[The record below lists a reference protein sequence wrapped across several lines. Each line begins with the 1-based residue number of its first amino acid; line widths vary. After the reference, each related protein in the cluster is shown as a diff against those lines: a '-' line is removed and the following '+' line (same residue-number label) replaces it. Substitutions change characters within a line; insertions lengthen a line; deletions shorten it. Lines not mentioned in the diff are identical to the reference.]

1 MSISKTTSFIN
12 DLFIPLAK
20 ATISGTVNTESPNNN
35 VALQSM
41 IDVVEKDIL
50 VNALGLTLYNELQT
64 ALLDLPNADQ
74 KWKDLVN
81 GVEYDGKIW
90 EGLDNPKSLLL
101 YAVYYF
107 FLSDNSAGFYTAVGI
122 SKPNSENSQLVTPA
136 YKLATAWQT
145 FLLKYQKG
153 LKLCPDITYKNGV
166 EFVDW
171 FGNDND
177 VNQSLYQYLT
187 DKAIDFGWDASKF
200 RVYENVNTFGI

>member
-1 MSISKTTSFIN
+1 MSISQTTSFIN

-20 ATISGTVNTESPNNN
+20 ATISGTANTESPNNSI
-35 VALQSM
+35 ALQSM

-50 VNALGLTLYNELQT
+50 VNALGLTLYNELLV
-64 ALLDLPNADQ
+64 ALADLPNADQ

-101 YAVYYF
+101 YAIYYF
-107 FLSDNSAGFYTAVGI
+107 FLSDNSNGFYTAVGV
-122 SKPNSENSQLVTPA
+122 SKPNSENSQLFTPT

-145 FLLKYQKG
+145 FINKYQNG

-166 EFVDW
+166 EFIDW
-171 FGNDND
+171 FGNYDG
-177 VNQSLYQYLT
+177 VYQSLYQYLT
-187 DKAIDFGWDASKF
+187 DKAADFGWNASKF
-200 RVYENVNTFGI
+200 KVYENVNTFGI